1 MTLQGTAQGEHTH
14 KAPPRLAALLALA
27 TTLLVACSEPQPPMA
42 LGTLERDRISL
53 RATVAQPIRT
63 QPQQEG
69 ATLQAGAVVVQLDT
83 IQQQLRVD
91 ALQAEVEAARQQVL
105 RLQNGSRA
113 EEIAAMQAR
122 IRAVEAALDEQQ
134 RNVERLR
141 VVAERDFA
149 ARADLETAEARRNQQ
164 QALLEEA
171 GEQLRLLQNG
181 SRAEDIAAA
190 QATLEAARAQ
200 LAREQEL
207 LQELS
212 IVAPTAGLL
221 EQLPWEVGERVQPG
235 TVVAVILTGSA
246 PYARVYI
253 PEPYRLQINIG
264 STLPVYIDGMEQALQ
279 GEVRW
284 IASEPA
290 FTPYYALNREE
301 RSRLMY
307 LAEIQLPDS
316 AADLPAGL
324 PAQAGLPQ

>member
-1 MTLQGTAQGEHTH
+1 MNSHCRQRSKSLFRRGT
-14 KAPPRLAALLALA
+14 LLALVA
-27 TTLLVACSEPQPPMA
+27 TFLVACSEPEVPMA
-42 LGTLERDRISL
+42 LGTLERDRVSL
-53 RATVAQPIRT
+53 RATAAQTIRAQP
-63 QPQQEG
+63 QPEG
-69 ATLQAGAVVVQLDT
+69 TTVQAGDILVQLDAT
-83 IQQQLRVD
+83 QQQLRVT
-91 ALQAEVEAARQQVL
+91 ALEPEVEALRQQVQ
-105 RLQNGSRA
+105 RLQNGFRR
-113 EEIAAMQAR
+113 EEIAAAQAR
-122 IRAVEAALDEQQ
+122 VRAVEAALDEQQ

-149 ARADLETAEARRNQQ
+149 ARAELETAEARRNQQ

-171 GEQLRLLQNG
+171 QQQVQLLQSG

-190 QATLEAARAQ
+190 QASVAAAEAQ

-212 IVAPTAGLL
+212 ITAPVAGLL

-235 TVVAVILTGSA
+235 TVVAVLLSGSA

-253 PEPYRLQINIG
+253 PETYRLQINIG
-264 STLPVYIDGMEQALQ
+264 SALPVYIDGREQPLQ

-307 LAEIQLPDS
+307 LAEIQLPAS

>member
-1 MTLQGTAQGEHTH
+1 MNSHHRQHSKTPAL
-14 KAPPRLAALLALA
+14 RLALLALA
-27 TTLLVACSEPQPPMA
+27 ATLLVACSEPEAPMA
-42 LGTLERDRISL
+42 LGTLERDRVSL
-53 RATVAQPIRT
+53 RATAAQIIRAQPQR
-63 QPQQEG
+63 EG
-69 ATLQAGAVVVQLDT
+69 ASVQAGDILGQLDST
-83 IQQQLRVD
+83 QQQYRVT
-91 ALQAEVEAARQQVL
+91 ALQAELEALRQQL
-105 RLQNGSRA
+105 QRLQNGFRS
-113 EEIAAMQAR
+113 EEIAAAQAR
-122 IRAVEAALDEQQ
+122 VRAVEAALDEQQ
-134 RNVERLR
+134 RNVDRLR

-149 ARADLETAEARRNQQ
+149 ARAELETAEARRNQQ

-171 GEQLRLLQNG
+171 QQQVQLLQNG
-181 SRAEDIAAA
+181 SREEDIAAA
-190 QATLEAARAQ
+190 QASVAAAEAQ

-207 LQELS
+207 LQELT
-212 IVAPTAGLL
+212 IIAPDEGLL

-235 TVVAVILTGSA
+235 TVVAVLLTGSA

-253 PEPYRLQINIG
+253 PEPWRLQINIG
-264 STLPVYIDGMEQALQ
+264 SSLPVYIDGREQPLQ

-307 LAEIQLPDS
+307 LAEIQLPSS